1 MNVQRS
7 IFVFFLLLISVSA
20 AFSQVQTDT
29 GPIRSSPAYSEVL
42 LRKTEVQADL
52 EAFLADYTEANP
64 KILDLRAELAAL
76 NKSIERIFAV
86 KPAETGKLT
95 LALGKLLIEQATLQT
110 DLARLQRT
118 YNQEHIEVKRAK
130 RKLEI
135 FESAINEILK

>member
-1 MNVQRS
+1 MSFQRL
-7 IFVFFLLLISVSA
+7 IFAIFILLIA
-20 AFSQVQTDT
+20 ATASFSQAPGEA

-42 LRKTEVQADL
+42 LRKTQLQADL

-64 KILDLRAELAAL
+64 KILDLRAELAAI
-76 NKSIERIFAV
+76 NKSIEKIFAV

-130 RKLEI
+130 RKVEI

>member
-1 MNVQRS
+1 MTFQRS
-7 IFVFFLLLISVSA
+7 IFVIILLLFGAAA
-20 AFSQVQTDT
+20 AFSQASGDV

-42 LRKTEVQADL
+42 LRKTELQAEL
-52 EAFLADYTEANP
+52 ESLIADYTEAHP
-64 KILDLRAELAAL
+64 KILDLRAELAAI
-76 NKSIERIFAV
+76 NKTVERIFAV

-95 LALGKLLIEQATLQT
+95 LALGRLLVQQATLQT

-118 YNQEHIEVKRAK
+118 LSNDNAEVKRAK